1 MVIALLNIGIGIR
14 AQSDLEDRVKKVHR
28 NLSAT
33 VHDCSRKSCTVA
45 ERLPWTAWNGMLARL
60 RFIEV

>member
-1 MVIALLNIGIGIR
+1 MKSFLTNCFMVIALLNIGIDIR

-33 VHDCSRKSCTVA
+33 VQSRSHYMHDSPPRT
-45 ERLPWTAWNGMLARL
+45 T
-60 RFIEV
+60 